1 MNQIIIHVD
10 MDAFY
15 ASVEVRDDP
24 ALSGKPLIIGALPS
38 ERGVV
43 ATCSYEARKFGVHS
57 GMSIKD
63 AYRLCPAGI
72 FKSYP
77 CLDGKAEFFIRI
89 NGIPFIETT
98 FIEITSGK
106 TAIARITSF
115 GIAVVRITS
124 IRIAVVKIRI
134 GYPGRYLHKVHSLAY
149 LLQKQIQR
157 IQITELAGSSSLFH
171 NCRHWTPEIEIDLPV
186 SHLVHFFC
194 SP

>member
-63 AYRLCPAGI
+63 AYRLCPRGI
-72 FKSYP
+72 YRHPDFDKYRAVSHQLREIWRSYAAAMETIA
-77 CLDGKAEFFIRI
+77 LDE
-89 NGIPFIETT
+89 
-98 FIEITSGK
+98 
-106 TAIARITSF
+106 
-115 GIAVVRITS
+115 
-124 IRIAVVKIRI
+124 
-134 GYPGRYLHKVHSLAY
+134 AY
-149 LLQKQIQR
+149 LAV
-157 IQITELAGSSSLFH
+157 T
-171 NCRHWTPEIEIDLPV
+171 
-186 SHLVHFFC
+186 
-194 SP
+194 